1 MLLAHCNDSRALWI
15 QSKQVLPWLI
25 PPLHSTPAIQAP
37 LSHKVQVSPPSSGH
51 WQALKHKEARPNAKE
66 HILLFISRRQHTQY
80 IDGQRKQQAMQF
92 HTQVWKTTSLSGF
105 QGKPKT
111 HLAVYQ
117 SRHIDALLVWSSY
130 SHSLS
135 MHLNIFTVSFGP

>member
-37 LSHKVQVSPPSSGH
+37 LSHKVQASPLSSGH
-51 WQALKHKEARPNAKE
+51 LAGTEAKGSKSKCKRAHTAA
-66 HILLFISRRQHTQY
+66 HIQHTQY

-117 SRHIDALLVWSSY
+117 SRHIDALLVQSSY